1 MATAYKCDRCGGLYD
16 KPITARR
23 TTEIT
28 VDLHPYPDVWRLQL
42 CDYCQTDLITW
53 LCAKGAISRKRLGE
67 WDG

>member
-1 MATAYKCDRCGGLYD
+1 MATTYKCDRCGGLYD

-42 CDYCQTDLITW
+42 CDHCQADLITW

-67 WDG
+67 